1 MNVARFFDHWGLTEN
16 PFSAEEARHDGVF
29 ARLAPDA
36 ATHPD
41 FEKILGDL
49 ARPATSI
56 VFGEKGSGKT
66 AIRMQIEQRVA
77 AWNAK
82 NPEKAVLLVPFD
94 DLNPALDRFVA
105 RQRAEGA
112 GGTAEALARWRLSDA
127 MDGMLHAATAPLVD
141 SLLARDAD
149 SRARLKAVRRSA
161 PATRADMVLLQ
172 AVYDRPL
179 EATARTR
186 RLRRL
191 LAAPGDRSRG
201 AWTAAA
207 ALGWIP
213 PAALGAWLHFERA
226 VPFDEPVWTF
236 GVGSLAAAWLL
247 TIIARFALSPWL
259 AARFGRRVARR
270 VRVIERS
277 ASSFASSLAALPRGW
292 RALAPMTPSEE
303 TRFEM
308 FDRLRAAARA
318 FGFDSVLIVVD
329 RIDEP
334 TLVSGDPDRMR
345 SIVWPMMSSKFLQMD
360 GVGLKLLL
368 PIELRHLLFRESSA
382 FFQEARLDKQNL
394 IENLSWTGA
403 TLYDLCTAR
412 MRACRVQDNRPLSLG
427 DLFDEDV
434 RRQDVVDA
442 LEQMRQPRDAFKLI
456 YQCIQEHC
464 ATVTEDQAESDGA
477 WRIPRLILETV
488 RRRQADRVLQ
498 LTRGM
503 RPA

>member
-1 MNVARFFDHWGLTEN
+1 MNVARYFEHWGLNEN

-29 ARLAPDA
+29 ARLTPDA
-36 ATHPD
+36 AKHPD

-77 AWNAK
+77 AWNEN
-82 NPEKAVLLVPFD
+82 NPDNAVLLVAFD

-105 RQRAEGA
+105 RQRGEGA
-112 GGTAEALARWRLSDA
+112 GGTGEALTRWRLSDV
-127 MDGMLHAATAPLVD
+127 MDSILHAATVPLID
-141 SLLARDAD
+141 SLLGRDAA
-149 SRARLKAVRRSA
+149 SRDRVKAVRRCDQS
-161 PATRADMVLLQ
+161 TRADLLLLQ
-172 AVYDRPL
+172 SVYDRPL
-179 EATARTR
+179 DAPARTR
-186 RLRRL
+186 RLRGL
-191 LAAPGDRSRG
+191 IAAPGDRSRG
-201 AWTAAA
+201 LWTLAA

-213 PAALGAWLHFERA
+213 PTALAAWLHFDRA
-226 VPFDEPVWTF
+226 VPFDEPVWAF
-236 GVGSLAAAWLL
+236 GVGSLIAAWAMAL
-247 TIIARFALSPWL
+247 IARFVLTPL
-259 AARFGRRVARR
+259 LGARFGRRVGRR
-270 VRVIERS
+270 VRVIDRS
-277 ASSFASSLAALPRGW
+277 ASSYARSLAVLPRGW

-303 TRFEM
+303 PRFEM

-318 FGFDSVLIVVD
+318 VGYASVLVVVD
-329 RIDEP
+329 RVDEP
-334 TLVSGDPDRMR
+334 TIISGDADRMR
-345 SIVWPMMSSKFLQMD
+345 SVVWPMMSSKFLQMD

-412 MRACRVQDNRPLSLG
+412 MRTCRVQDNRPLTLG

-434 RRQDVVDA
+434 RSQDVVDA

-456 YQCIQEHC
+456 YQCVQEHC
-464 ATVTEDQAESDGA
+464 ATVTEDQAASEDA

-503 RPA
+503 SPA

>member
-1 MNVARFFDHWGLTEN
+1 MNVARFFDHWGLKEN

-105 RQRAEGA
+105 RQRSEGA

-127 MDGMLHAATAPLVD
+127 MDAMLHAATAPLVD

-149 SRARLKAVRRSA
+149 SRARLRAIRRSA

-179 EATARTR
+179 EAAARTR

-213 PAALGAWLHFERA
+213 PAALGAGLHFERA
-226 VPFDEPVWTF
+226 IPFDEPVWTF
-236 GVGSLAAAWLL
+236 GIGALAAAWLL

-259 AARFGRRVARR
+259 TARFGRRVARR

-277 ASSFASSLAALPRGW
+277 ASSFASSLAVLPRGW
-292 RALAPMTPSEE
+292 RSLAPMTPSEE
-303 TRFEM
+303 PRFEM

-318 FGFDSVLIVVD
+318 FGFASVLIVVD

-360 GVGLKLLL
+360 CVGLKLLL

-434 RRQDVVDA
+434 RGQDVVDA

>member
-1 MNVARFFDHWGLTEN
+1 MNVARFFDHWGLKEN

-29 ARLAPDA
+29 ARLAPDTA
-36 ATHPD
+36 AHPD

-77 AWNAK
+77 AWNEK
-82 NPEKAVLLVPFD
+82 NPDKSVLLIAFD

-112 GGTAEALARWRLSDA
+112 GGTAEALASWRLADVMDA
-127 MDGMLHAATAPLVD
+127 ILHAATAPLVD
-141 SLLARDAD
+141 SLLSRDAVT
-149 SRARLKAVRRSA
+149 RARLKKIRRSA
-161 PATRADMVLLQ
+161 PMTRADIVLLQ

-179 EATARTR
+179 EAPARTR

-191 LAAPGDRSRG
+191 LAAPGDRSRD
-201 AWTAAA
+201 AWSVAA

-213 PAALGAWLHFERA
+213 PTLLGAWLYFQQA
-226 VPFDEPVWTF
+226 VPLDVPVWTF
-236 GVGSLAAAWLL
+236 GVGSLAAAWALAL
-247 TIIARFALSPWL
+247 IARFILTPWL
-259 AARFGRRVARR
+259 GARFGRRVARR

-277 ASSFASSLAALPRGW
+277 ASSFARSLAALPRGW
-292 RALAPMTPSEE
+292 RALAPMAPSEDS
-303 TRFEM
+303 RFEM
-308 FDRLRAAARA
+308 FDRLREAARSV
-318 FGFDSVLIVVD
+318 GFSNVIIVVD

-360 GVGLKLLL
+360 SVGLKLLL
-368 PIELRHLLFRESSA
+368 PIELRHLLFRESSV

-412 MRACRVQDNRPLSLG
+412 MRACRVQDNRPLTLG

-434 RRQDVVDA
+434 RKQDVIDA

-456 YQCIQEHC
+456 YQCIQERC
-464 ATVTEDQAESDGA
+464 ATVTEDQAEADGA

-503 RPA
+503 SPA